1 MLMRST
7 RPQQIEIR
15 NAPVGDENVQ
25 YNAFCLFNLIEI
37 RNAPV
42 GDENIFFNLYELP
55 KSIEIRNA
63 PVGDENS
70 LLIRI

>member
-1 MLMRST
+1 M
-7 RPQQIEIR
+7 
-15 NAPVGDENVQ
+15 
-25 YNAFCLFNLIEI
+25 EI

-63 PVGDENS
+63 PVGDENYENNGF
-70 LLIRI
+70 IR